1 MEIDGTN
8 GVGAFGQFGV
18 ASVWCLWVGVPVLAP
33 HTKGPECLWTDR
45 SREPFR
51 LQQEMGLVSSCW
63 SCLPFLSAFVLFPFA
78 ALVYLCLNTFCVA
91 ASAEWLESQRWCG
104 FCLIFACKAWAPGI
118 KCICGCRTIWLMQF
132 GHVSAFSPRLL
143 TSLRSPAVPPGHF
156 RSGIR
161 ATDNVFLFFFFCFLI
176 ALKPRGVTL

>member
-1 MEIDGTN
+1 
-8 GVGAFGQFGV
+8 
-18 ASVWCLWVGVPVLAP
+18 
-33 HTKGPECLWTDR
+33 
-45 SREPFR
+45 
-51 LQQEMGLVSSCW
+51 MGLVSSCW
-63 SCLPFLSAFVLFPFA
+63 SCLPFLSAFVLFPFV

-132 GHVSAFSPRLL
+132 GHVSAFSPQLL
-143 TSLRSPAVPPGHF
+143 TPLRSPAVPPGHF

-161 ATDNVFLFFFFCFLI
+161 ATDNVLLFFFFPNCISAEGSHTL
-176 ALKPRGVTL
+176 RGTTGERPGRAWQSSCSFRVGLS

>member
-1 MEIDGTN
+1 MGLEHLGN
-8 GVGAFGQFGV
+8 LGLPQCGACGQGYLG
-18 ASVWCLWVGVPVLAP
+18 WPPAP
-33 HTKGPECLWTDR
+33 SGPECLWTGR
-45 SREPFR
+45 TREPFR

-63 SCLPFLSAFVLFPFA
+63 SCLPFLSAFVLSPFA

-132 GHVSAFSPRLL
+132 GHVSAFSPQLL
-143 TSLRSPAVPPGHF
+143 TPPRSPAVPPGHF
-156 RSGIR
+156 RSGIWAT
-161 ATDNVFLFFFFCFLI
+161 ATDNVFVFFFLI
-176 ALKPRGVTL
+176 AFQPRGATV